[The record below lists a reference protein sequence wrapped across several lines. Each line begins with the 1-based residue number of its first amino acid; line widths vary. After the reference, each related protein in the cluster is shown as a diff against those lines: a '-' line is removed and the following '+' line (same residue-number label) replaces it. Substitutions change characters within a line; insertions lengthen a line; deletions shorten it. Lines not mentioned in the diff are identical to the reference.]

1 MRFLLFLFAIC
12 LSIISHAQVPSGNN
26 KNQLP
31 DIGVV
36 ASGSISIDKELLIGD
51 ALMRQLRGQ
60 APIINDPLLEEYIQD
75 LGNRIVANSENVKF
89 PFNFFLINDQDINAF
104 AFFGGNV
111 GVHSELIVRAEN
123 ESELAS
129 VLAHEVAHVTQRHI
143 ARRIEAQQRFSP
155 IQLATTLAGI
165 VLGVATGSSDL
176 ALAGVSASSAA
187 AQQNGINYTRS
198 NEQEA
203 DRIGIQVLS
212 KAGFDPDGATSFFGT
227 LAEQTRF
234 KSVPPQFLLTHP
246 LPEARVSEARA
257 RAASLPSV
265 YAPPNLRFH
274 LAKMRILARYYRPPE
289 DNVKL
294 FKNQIKDKKYT
305 FKEAHEYAL
314 ALSYLGNEQA
324 AEANKIITRLLK
336 NDPENLYYL
345 DAATDISIAL
355 NQFEHAYNSLSAQ
368 AKTRPRNR
376 VITLNLANVAIQNKN
391 YDKAIELLK
400 DYLLIN
406 PEHLLSHQL
415 LSSAYSASQRFLE
428 MHQTQAEI
436 FALRLAYPRAIDE
449 LQHAYNFAK
458 LQNIEKQRIRARIDQ
473 FREAQRRLETL

>member
-1 MRFLLFLFAIC
+1 MRFFFFFIAIS
-12 LSIISHAQVPSGNN
+12 LSVISHAQVPSGNN

-36 ASGSISIDKELLIGD
+36 ASASISIDKELLIGD

-89 PFNFFLINDQDINAF
+89 PFRFFLINNKEINAF

-111 GVHSELIVRAEN
+111 GVHSELIVRAKN

-155 IQLATTLAGI
+155 IQIATTIAGLL
-165 VLGVATGSSDL
+165 LGVATGNSDV
-176 ALAGVSASSAA
+176 ALAGVSASGAA
-187 AQQNGINYTRS
+187 AQQASINYTRS

-203 DRIGIQVLS
+203 DRIGIQVMA
-212 KAGFDPDGATSFFGT
+212 KAGFDPNGATGFFGT

-234 KSVPPQFLLTHP
+234 VSTPPQFLLTHP

-257 RAASLPSV
+257 RASSLPAI
-265 YAPPNLRFH
+265 YAPPKLSFH
-274 LAKMRILARYYRPPE
+274 LTKMRVLANYYGTPAE
-289 DNVKL
+289 NVKL
-294 FKNQIKDKKYT
+294 FKRQLETNKYV
-305 FKEAHEYAL
+305 FKEAQEYGLAL
-314 ALSYLGNEQA
+314 AYLANEQA
-324 AEANKIITRLLK
+324 GEANKIISKLLK
-336 NDPENLYYL
+336 KSPENLYYH

-355 NQFEHAYNSLSAQ
+355 NQYDRAYDSLSQQ
-368 AKTRPRNR
+368 AEARPHNR
-376 VITLNLANVAIQNKN
+376 VITLNLANLAIENKKYDEAIQ
-391 YDKAIELLK
+391 LLK
-400 DYLLIN
+400 DYLLVN
-406 PEHLLSHQL
+406 PEHLASHQL
-415 LSSAYSASQRFLE
+415 LSSAYSGSQRFLE

-436 FALRLAYPRAIDE
+436 YALVLAYPRAIDE

>member
-1 MRFLLFLFAIC
+1 MRFFLFLFAIS
-12 LSIISHAQVPSGNN
+12 LSIVSHAQVSSGNN

-36 ASGSISIDKELLIGD
+36 AAGSISIDKELLIGD

-60 APIINDPLLEEYIQD
+60 APIVNDPLLEEYIQD

-89 PFNFFLINDQDINAF
+89 PFNFFLINSQDINAF

-111 GVHSELIVRAEN
+111 GVHTELIVRAKT

-155 IQLATTLAGI
+155 IQIATTLAGI
-165 VLGVATGSSDL
+165 VLGVATGSADV
-176 ALAGVSASSAA
+176 ALAGVSASGAA
-187 AQQNGINYTRS
+187 AQQNSINYTRS

-203 DRIGIQVLS
+203 DRIGIQVMA
-212 KAGFDPDGATSFFGT
+212 KAGFDPNGATDFFGI

-234 KSVPPQFLLTHP
+234 RSVPPQFLLTHP

-257 RAASLPSV
+257 RASALPPV
-265 YAPPNLRFH
+265 YAPPNINFH
-274 LAKMRILARYYRPPE
+274 LTKMRVLARYYRNPE
-289 DNVKL
+289 DNIKL
-294 FKNQIKDKKYT
+294 FKRQLDSKEYI
-305 FKEAHEYAL
+305 FKEAHEYGLAL
-314 ALSYLGNEQA
+314 AYLANEQA
-324 AEANKIITRLLK
+324 DEADKIITKLLK

-345 DAATDISIAL
+345 DAETDISISL
-355 NQFEHAYNSLSAQ
+355 NKFEDAFDSLSKQ
-368 AKTRPRNR
+368 AENRPRNR
-376 VITLNLANVAIQNKN
+376 VITLNLANLAIENKN
-391 YDKAIELLK
+391 YEKAIELLK

-406 PEHLLSHQL
+406 PDHLLSYQL
-415 LSSAYSASQRFLE
+415 LSSAYSGSQRFLE

-436 FALRLAYPRAIDE
+436 YALLLAYPRAIDE